1 MARTSGR
8 VCYYCGQPATG
19 QEHVPPKQ
27 MFRAFDCDSITV
39 PSCEAHNTSKSFD
52 DQIIIDLL
60 AHAVEWQPRRVPL
73 SHHAAEAVSLR
84 YSSFRHTK
92 RRIQHAKL
100 VEHPMLAPTPY
111 LEPETNIQAWM
122 QHAAA
127 ALVFDG
133 TGFQDASIDWP
144 AAVVF
149 SPTFLPG
156 PKAPPLPLD
165 DAAECLTERQRMGD
179 AADGSFDWLEGW
191 SAEPK
196 AHPPDV
202 FAFRVAFDD
211 EGSVGLRLLF
221 YGESRWYVITHMS
234 GRTRRA
240 LRERLSRV

>member
-1 MARTSGR
+1 MARTRGR

-39 PSCEAHNTSKSFD
+39 PSREDHNTSKSFD

-60 AHAVEWQPRRVPL
+60 AHGVEWQPRRVPL

-84 YSSFRHTK
+84 YASFSYTQ
-92 RRIQHAKL
+92 RRIQYAKL

-111 LEPETNIQAWM
+111 LEPETNIQGWM

-133 TGFQDASIDWP
+133 VGFHDASIDWP

-165 DAAECLTERQRMGD
+165 DAAEWLTERQRIAD
-179 AADGSFDWLEGW
+179 AADGSFDWREGW
-191 SAEPK
+191 SAQPK
-196 AHPPDV
+196 PYPADV
-202 FAFRVAFDD
+202 FAFDVGFYDRGF
-211 EGSVGLRLLF
+211 VGLRLLF
-221 YGESRWYVITHMS
+221 YGESRWYVITPMS
-234 GRTRRA
+234 GHTRRA
-240 LRERLSRV
+240 LRKRLAAV